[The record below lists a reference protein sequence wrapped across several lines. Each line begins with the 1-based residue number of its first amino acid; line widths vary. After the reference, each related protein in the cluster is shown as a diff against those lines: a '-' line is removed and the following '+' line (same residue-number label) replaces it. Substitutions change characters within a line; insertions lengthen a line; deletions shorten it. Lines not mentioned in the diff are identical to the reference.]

1 MSIMPAPGAGLPD
14 ENKGPQILGAS
25 ATVTTIA
32 LITVIVRL
40 VVRSRIVRRL
50 GTDDYAMVIAM
61 LLSLG
66 GMADIIGQVL
76 YGAGRHAAYLE
87 PEVNTMGLK
96 WNFAGQVIYMW
107 ALPAVKISVGFFL
120 LRIAPNKT
128 YRRILQG
135 VMVFTIAYTFVCF
148 ITLLLQCKNLA
159 ILWDATVQTTCWSQS
174 TLQGLSYTSC
184 VVNILTDIFFAILP
198 IPMLWNVQINARTR
212 ASLICIMGLGVFAC
226 AAGIVKSAFISN
238 YGKTGDFLW
247 DSANLTIWYSVEC
260 NVGIV
265 AACLPCLKPLFKRI
279 LESSFGYGSSSKKD
293 TYKLRSHSHS
303 EGQRGSQYLRS
314 RSPHRAKG
322 RNAVK
327 VNPLDDNIS
336 EESILAQQQPHAIT
350 KTTVVTIDR
359 ADSNARY
366 GAGGSGWS
374 DIGFK
379 GQHIDDRM

>member
-1 MSIMPAPGAGLPD
+1 MSAMPAPGAGLPD
-14 ENKGPQILGAS
+14 ENKGPEILGAS
-25 ATVTTIA
+25 VTVTIIA
-32 LITVIVRL
+32 LVIVVIRL
-40 VVRSRIVRRL
+40 VVRRRIVRKL
-50 GTDDYAMVIAM
+50 GTDDYAMVVAM

-66 GMADIIGQVL
+66 GLAVIIGQVL
-76 YGAGRHAAYLE
+76 YGAGRHAAYLD
-87 PEVNTMGLK
+87 PKVNTMGLK

-107 ALPAVKISVGFFL
+107 ALPAVKMSVGFFL

-159 ILWDATVQTTCWSQS
+159 ILWDNTVQTTCWSQS

-184 VVNILTDIFFAILP
+184 AVNIITDLFFAVLP

-212 ASLICIMGLGVFAC
+212 ATLICIMSLGIFAC
-226 AAGIVKSAFISN
+226 AAGIVKSAYISN

-279 LESSFGYGSSSKKD
+279 LDSSLRYGSSNKKD
-293 TYKLRSHSHS
+293 IYQLQSQSHRSAP
-303 EGQRGSQYLRS
+303 RGSKHLRS
-314 RSPHRAKG
+314 RSPHQSKA
-322 RNAVK
+322 RNSVK
-327 VNPLDDNIS
+327 ISTIGGNIS
-336 EESILAQQQPHAIT
+336 EESILSQQQPQAIT
-350 KTTVVTIDR
+350 KTTTVTINTAESD
-359 ADSNARY
+359 ARY
-366 GAGGSGWS
+366 GDSGWS
-374 DIGFK
+374 AIGFRE
-379 GQHIDDRM
+379 QQVERRL